1 MTQIAFILWLDSISF
16 KFFLID
22 SFGCK
27 FQFKLKVAKVA
38 KKKKKSNLPAHTI
51 GNSQEVAGS
60 GMRESRGAN
69 NQIVATGVFVSVS
82 LSLDKER
89 RILVQV
95 WAC

>member
-1 MTQIAFILWLDSISF
+1 MPQIAFILWLDSISF
-16 KFFLID
+16 KFLLID

-38 KKKKKSNLPAHTI
+38 KKIKNKKSNLPAHIT

-60 GMRESRGAN
+60 GMTESKGAN
-69 NQIVATGVFVSVS
+69 NQIISTGIFVSVS

-89 RILVQV
+89 RILV
-95 WAC
+95 